1 MQLFIHSLRMSFVM
15 GKHIYIT
22 NLNPLV
28 TLQKTIRII
37 TFSDYQVHTS
47 PLFKMLNLLQL
58 LDIVKLHTGIF
69 MLCFCNGL
77 LPVDFDHFF
86 SENKCIHVHYTR
98 LASKVITYALPLP
111 HTNYGIFNIRF
122 SGSKLWN

>member
-1 MQLFIHSLRMSFVM
+1 
-15 GKHIYIT
+15 
-22 NLNPLV
+22 
-28 TLQKTIRII
+28 
-37 TFSDYQVHTS
+37 
-47 PLFKMLNLLQL
+47 MLNLLKL

-86 SENKCIHVHYTR
+86 SEIKCIHVHYTR

-111 HTNYGIFNIRF
+111 RTNYGIFSIRF
-122 SGSKLWN
+122 SRPKVWNSIEESLKILNVKKFKKKFKNQMISDKMIKIKVAYVISKQYFNLPFV

>member
-1 MQLFIHSLRMSFVM
+1 
-15 GKHIYIT
+15 
-22 NLNPLV
+22 
-28 TLQKTIRII
+28 
-37 TFSDYQVHTS
+37 
-47 PLFKMLNLLQL
+47 MLNLLKL

-86 SENKCIHVHYTR
+86 SEIKCIHVHYTR

-111 HTNYGIFNIRF
+111 RTNYGIFNIRF
-122 SGSKLWN
+122 SRPKVWNSIEESLKILNVKKFKKKFKNQMISHKMIKIKVAYVISKQYFNLPFV